1 MLKNFK
7 EVLDILERAIE
18 SVKKENYPTCIRH
31 IQSLNRLN
39 LFISNLMPNIKEK
52 INEIVLLIE
61 AKIKLYFLIQYLYI
75 IILLLACFLY
85 VEKLIT

>member
-1 MLKNFK
+1 VLKNFK